1 LAQFF
6 LLRGA
11 RQLLTLRGSTNPRCG
26 ADLSDLGIIP
36 DGSVLIRDG
45 LILSVGTT
53 RRLENLKEAR
63 GAIDIP
69 VHGKVVMPAF
79 VDAGLHLTLNRSEEV
94 YKPKRIAEFYEDSL
108 TLLRACLQHGTVT
121 AEVKASADSH
131 DYHSDIAVLRKLSK
145 IGSNPVRIL
154 RTWRIP
160 SPSQSLGTRAPSII
174 SHDLHRRDLQ
184 RTLETM
190 IRRSFLE
197 AVAVEPQAREELDP
211 KAIELLKAAGLSIQ
225 FHSRGGDSKRLLE
238 MMEFL
243 HPRSVCFTDIP
254 SKSES
259 TILAKSGVCAVLPAG
274 KRLFDGPVA
283 PSGRELIDAGVP
295 VALSSGY
302 HSISASSF
310 SMQMSVALAVAR
322 LGLTVEEAISAATVN
337 SAYALGCGA
346 LTGSLEVGKQADL
359 LVMNVS
365 DYREIPQ
372 QFGINHVAMV
382 FRSGDMV
389 INRTRWRP
397 PTEQPAHRVR
407 PKLL

>member
-1 LAQFF
+1 

-11 RQLLTLRGSTNPRCG
+11 KQLLTLRGSVNARCG
-26 ADLSDLGIIP
+26 ADLSELGIIP

-45 LILSVGTT
+45 QILSVGTT

-69 VHGKVVMPAF
+69 AHGKVVMPAF
-79 VDAGLHLTLNRSEEV
+79 VDAGLHLTLNRSEEA

-108 TLLRACLQHGTVT
+108 TLMRACLQHGTVT
-121 AEVKASADSH
+121 AEVKASADGR
-131 DYHSDIAVLRKLSK
+131 DYHADIAVLRKLSK
-145 IGSNPVRIL
+145 IGSNPVRMS
-154 RTWRIP
+154 RAWRIACP
-160 SPSQSLGTRAPSII
+160 SHSIGTRPPSVAA
-174 SHDLHRRDLQ
+174 HDLHRRDLQ
-184 RTLETM
+184 QTLQTL

-197 AVAVEPQAREELDP
+197 AVVIEAQAKEQLDP
-211 KAIELLKAAGLSIQ
+211 KAIESVRAAGLDIQ
-225 FHSRGGDSKRLLE
+225 LHSRGSDSVRLLE
-238 MMEFL
+238 LLEGL
-243 HPRSVCFTDIP
+243 RPRSVCFTDTP
-254 SKSES
+254 SEAEA
-259 TILAKSGVCAVLPAG
+259 TILAKSGLSVVLLAG
-274 KRLFDGPVA
+274 KRLFDGPAA

-322 LGLTVEEAISAATVN
+322 LGLTVEEAISAATIN
-337 SAYALGCGA
+337 SAYALGCSA
-346 LTGSLEVGKQADL
+346 FTGSLEVGKQADL

-365 DYREIPQ
+365 EYREIPQ

-389 INRTRWRP
+389 INRTRWRL
-397 PTEQPAHRVR
+397 PTEQPARRVR
-407 PKLL
+407 PKLF